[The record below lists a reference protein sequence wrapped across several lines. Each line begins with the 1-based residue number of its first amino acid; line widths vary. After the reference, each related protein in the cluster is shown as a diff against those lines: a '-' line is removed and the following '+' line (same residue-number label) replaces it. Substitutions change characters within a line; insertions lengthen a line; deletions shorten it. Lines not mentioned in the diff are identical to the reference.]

1 MFAGKDLVVGAG
13 PEAGGAG
20 VFGLDGFAQV
30 CLRSRR
36 AEGAEGGG
44 APDAGLKV
52 HALQDEAQEAEVA
65 VITGLTEEGRGRAQ
79 LTIPSTYEG
88 RQVTMFEAAVF
99 QNDADLSRVIIPGSI
114 RMIYDGSFSGCTR
127 LQEIRL
133 LHTVPCGV
141 GTDLF
146 AGTEG
151 FRVCVPASAL
161 ELFAT
166 HYNWGAY
173 KDYLSGYEG

>member
-1 MFAGKDLVVGAG
+1 MPVEAILKARSPSCGKG
-13 PEAGGAG
+13 
-20 VFGLDGFAQV
+20 
-30 CLRSRR
+30 
-36 AEGAEGGG
+36 
-44 APDAGLKV
+44 
-52 HALQDEAQEAEVA
+52 
-65 VITGLTEEGRGRAQ
+65 
-79 LTIPSTYEG
+79 
-88 RQVTMFEAAVF
+88 
-99 QNDADLSRVIIPGSI
+99 
-114 RMIYDGSFSGCTR
+114 MIYDGSFSGCTR